1 MGNSNL
7 WHNILTVAMILVAA
21 ITAGLSAYGCV
32 TLPTGALDCSAST
45 IPPAWSG
52 GIIAALGVLKMVINI
67 TRDGVSGLTKPQPP
81 VDKGS

>member
-7 WHNILTVAMILVAA
+7 WHNVLTVAMILVAA
-21 ITAGLSAYGCV
+21 ITAGLSAYGCT

-52 GIIAALGVLKMVINI
+52 GIIAALGVLKMVINVA
-67 TRDGVSGLTKPQPP
+67 RDGVSGLTKPQPP
-81 VDKGS
+81 VQK